1 MSGLY
6 SYGNTVTE
14 SGSYTMYPTVYLGAA
29 ESGGSSATFTGSDV
43 VASVSFAPALI
54 SVACPYLVTSTDG
67 ANVTVEVGKS
77 LIGLL
82 TGSSLTADGGT
93 INISGSTTISA
104 LSGMSYNIK
113 NGGTLNLGNVQS
125 SDISALS
132 GASINFGTGGGNTY
146 INPIFWR

>member
-14 SGSYTMYPTVYLGAA
+14 SGSYTMFPTVYIGLL

-54 SVACPYLVTSTDG
+54 SAVCPYLVTSTDG
-67 ANVTVEVGKS
+67 ANVTVEVGNS

-125 SDISALS
+125 ADLSALS
-132 GASINFGTGGGNTY
+132 GASINFGTGGEHLH
-146 INPIFWR
+146 